1 MKNNV
6 LSVSDLN
13 HYIASVISEEEPLSH
28 VKVSGEISNIKY
40 HSSGHIYFTLKDEN
54 SVLPAVMFRSSVSAG
69 LSFRMGD
76 GDKVIVTGSVEVYEA
91 GGKYQLYARK
101 VERSGEGELWRR
113 FEELK
118 KALSEEGMFQEEYK
132 KPIPPY
138 ARRIGIVTAPTG
150 AVIHDIIRNARR
162 RNPHIELFLMPVKVQ
177 GEGAAEDI
185 AEGIARLDAMGLDI
199 IIVARG
205 GGSLE
210 DLFAF
215 NEEIVARQI
224 FFSNTPI
231 VTGIGHE
238 PDFTIADFVAD
249 KRASTPTAAAE
260 LSVFSF
266 EEFKEDLLER
276 KRELKRVILDK
287 LSRLRKE
294 ISSYERQVEKGS
306 PARRIKAMYEK
317 ASEYEERIERSFSRK
332 LRDTKEK
339 LFGQRIERVFLSK
352 LHSTREQVAHA
363 ASRLLASSPVKRL
376 SSGYSYIRDSEGNNI
391 KDASLLKKDDEI
403 DVRLYKGR
411 VTAKVLES
419 VAE

>member
-1 MKNNV
+1 MKNDV

-13 HYIASVISEEEPLSH
+13 HIIASVISDEDYFSS
-28 VKVSGEISNIKY
+28 VRVSGEISNIKY

-54 SVLPAVMFRSSVSAG
+54 SVLPSVMFRSAASSG
-69 LSFRMGD
+69 LTFRMGD
-76 GDKVIVTGSVEVYEA
+76 GDKVVVTGSVEVYEA
-91 GGKYQLYARK
+91 GGKYQLYARRI
-101 VERSGEGELWRR
+101 ERSGEGELYRR

-118 KALSEEGMFQEEYK
+118 KTLSEEGMFAEEYK
-132 KPIPPY
+132 KPLPPY
-138 ARRIGIVTAPTG
+138 AQRIGIVTAPTG
-150 AVIHDIIRNARR
+150 AVIHDIIRNAKR
-162 RNPHIELFLMPVKVQ
+162 RNPHVELFLMPVKVQ

-185 AEGIARLDAMGLDI
+185 AEGIARLESLGLDI

-215 NEEIVARQI
+215 NEEVVARQI

-266 EEFKEDLLER
+266 EEFSAELSER
-276 KRELKRVILDK
+276 KRELKRLILDK
-287 LSRLRKE
+287 LSRVKKE

-317 ASEYEERIERSFSRK
+317 TSEYEERIERAFSRK
-332 LRDTKEK
+332 LRAAKEK
-339 LFGQRIERVFLSK
+339 LFGQRIERIFSSK
-352 LHSTREQVAHA
+352 LRTAKEDIAHA
-363 ASRLLASSPVKRL
+363 AARLLASSPVKRL

>member
-1 MKNNV
+1 MKNDI

-13 HYIASVISEEEPLSH
+13 HIIASVISDDEGLSH

-40 HSSGHIYFTLKDEN
+40 HSSGHIYFTLKDSS
-54 SVLPAVMFRSSVSAG
+54 SVLPAVMFRSAVSSG

-76 GDKVIVTGSVEVYEA
+76 GDKVVVTGSIEVYEA

-101 VERSGEGELWRR
+101 VERSGEGELYRR

-118 KALSEEGMFQEEYK
+118 KALSEEGMFAEEYK
-132 KPIPPY
+132 KPIPPF
-138 ARRIGIVTAPTG
+138 AQNIGIVTAPTG

-162 RNPHIELFLMPVKVQ
+162 RNPYVNLYLMPVKVQ

-185 AEGIARLDAMGLDI
+185 AEGIARLDCMGLDI

-215 NEEIVARQI
+215 NEEVVARQI

-266 EEFKEDLLER
+266 EEFADDLSER
-276 KRELKRVILDK
+276 KRELKKVLLDK
-287 LSRLRKE
+287 LSKLKKE

-306 PARRIKAMYEK
+306 PARRIRSMYERTT
-317 ASEYEERIERSFSRK
+317 EYEERIKKAFFRELK
-332 LRDTKEK
+332 NTKEK
-339 LFGQRIERVFLSK
+339 LSGQRIERVFLLK
-352 LHSTREQVAHA
+352 LRMAKEAVSHA
-363 ASRLLASSPVKRL
+363 AERLEASSPVKRL
-376 SSGYSYIRDSEGNNI
+376 SSGYSYIRDSKGKNI

-419 VAE
+419 VTE